1 MNKIKNVLSK
11 ALPVL
16 GTVGVGLTLFA
27 GHAFA
32 AADADIV
39 AAGGALATSTKENLT
54 GLVTGNIT
62 YIAIIF
68 ALSLGLLFLMKLFR
82 RSAR

>member
-1 MNKIKNVLSK
+1 MNKIKKVLAK
-11 ALPVL
+11 AMPVL
-16 GTVGVGLTLFA
+16 TSVGVGLTLFA

-32 AADADIV
+32 AVDADIS
-39 AAGGALATSTKENLT
+39 AAGGAMATSTKENLV
-54 GLVTGNIT
+54 GLVTGNIN
-62 YIAIIF
+62 YIAIVF